1 MYVGIKKTQKSK
13 KIFPH
18 LAQSSMHIYFLP
30 TSIPTNPSFIVKKED
45 SPPPTNSFASL
56 ILLPVLLRY
65 RAMNFWLRQEKTEW
79 SNLDDMKKMKKREKM
94 KKRCIYCT
102 HTHMY
107 TIFHIIIPE

>member
-1 MYVGIKKTQKSK
+1 MERETIFCFSDLCTYVGIKKTQKSK

-18 LAQSSMHIYFLP
+18 LAQSFMHIYFLP
-30 TSIPTNPSFIVKKED
+30 TSIPTNPSFIVTKED

-79 SNLDDMKKMKKREKM
+79 SNLDDMKKIKKERK
-94 KKRCIYCT
+94 
-102 HTHMY
+102 
-107 TIFHIIIPE
+107 